1 MPSPRKRRLRHQQ
14 KVQLLAFLCGLPGL
28 LTALILLYAGAYT
41 LKVYLTILILG
52 GASWMFFNLKL
63 QNLLIHPLHTA
74 SNMLSALREGDFSLH
89 ANYTDEEDPLGQ
101 LLLEINLLTDVLS
114 SHRMDAMES
123 HALMDKVIQEIDA
136 AVMTF
141 DPDRRL
147 TLANSS
153 ALKLLHLQKNDIR
166 NHFAAEL
173 NLDRALESPANAT
186 IPHPNPERGGRC
198 CFTVRKG
205 TYRVAGQPHE
215 LLILIDVSRNLREE
229 ELLAWKRLIRVIGH
243 ELNNSMAPIRSLAE
257 SLQKIAADPEPDPLD
272 REDLVGGLEIIRQRA
287 DSLSRFVKEYARL
300 AKLPP
305 PDLKSFE
312 LKPVIRRI
320 ASLYENPRVDID
332 QRSPDLTIKADPD
345 QLEQALLNLVK
356 NAVEAAQSTDG
367 TVKVCWRKLEDAV
380 ELHIEDT
387 GPGIANLD
395 NLFIPF
401 FSTKQDGSGI
411 GLTLSRQIIEAHN
424 GTLELINRS
433 DTTGCCASVVLPV
446 N

>member
-1 MPSPRKRRLRHQQ
+1 M
-14 KVQLLAFLCGLPGL
+14 PGL
-28 LTALILLYAGAYT
+28 LAALILLYVGEYT

-52 GASWMFFNLKL
+52 GATWMFFSLKL

-89 ANYTDEEDPLGQ
+89 ANYTDDQDPLGQ

-147 TLANSS
+147 TLANSY
-153 ALKLLHLQKNDIR
+153 ALKVLHLEKIDIR

-173 NLDRALESPANAT
+173 NLDGALESPSNAT
-186 IPHPNPERGGRC
+186 IPHPNPERVGR
-198 CFTVRKG
+198 FTVRKG
-205 TYRVAGQPHE
+205 TYRVGGEPHE

-257 SLQKIAADPEPDPLD
+257 SLQKIAADPDPDPLD

-320 ASLYENPRVDID
+320 ASLYDNPKVDIGD
-332 QRSPDLTIKADPD
+332 QSPELTIKADPD

-356 NAVEAAQSTDG
+356 NAVEAAQTTDG
-367 TVKVCWRKLEDAV
+367 TVKVCWRQQDDFL

-411 GLTLSRQIIEAHN
+411 GLTLSRQIIEGHN

-433 DTTGCCASVVLPV
+433 DTTGCCASVILPV
-446 N
+446 G